1 MNIKRGT
8 IIRTLVLLF
17 AIINQ
22 LLTATGRNPLPF
34 SEEEVYQALT
44 AVITAVTSIVAWWK
58 NNSFSEEAIKADEY
72 KDHLKEEKKHEQY

>member
-1 MNIKRGT
+1 MNVTRGT

-17 AIINQ
+17 ALVNQ

-34 SEEEVYQALT
+34 SEDEVYQSLS
-44 AVITAVTSIVAWWK
+44 AVITAVVAVVNWWK

-72 KDHLKEEKKHEQY
+72 KDSLKEEKKHEHY

>member
-1 MNIKRGT
+1 MTAKKDT
-8 IIRTLVLLF
+8 ILRTIVLLF
-17 AIINQ
+17 ALVNQ

-34 SEEEVYQALT
+34 SEDEVYQTLS
-44 AVITAVTSIVAWWK
+44 AVITAGVAVVTWWK